1 MRSRAAASEPDEM
14 QIPVLLV
21 SLVLV
26 WSLADGAIV
35 SKCDLREQLEKAI
48 GNLTVTSRQKPLAGA
63 DLVAKFVCHAQLASH
78 FNTSLVKRLTTNIY
92 KDPLNL
98 LWPHNRRRRSTL
110 SRRPKDSSGCVR
122 CRRAAEA
129 DGGGTFY
136 GIFQFSS
143 RLVCSDGSAPS
154 PTICGLPCSSGFC
167 TWPGYHW
174 CTRRSLLLVTVCC
187 LCLWCLCFTTGFKPF
202 VFTELV
208 DDNISDDIRCLKSIF
223 TVPGNGSLGEADQ
236 EELEKMI
243 GLILQPQ
250 CCTIQPSVYFAECP

>member
-154 PTICGLPCSSGFC
+154 PTICGLPCS
-167 TWPGYHW
+167 
-174 CTRRSLLLVTVCC
+174 
-187 LCLWCLCFTTGFKPF
+187 K
-202 VFTELV
+202 LV